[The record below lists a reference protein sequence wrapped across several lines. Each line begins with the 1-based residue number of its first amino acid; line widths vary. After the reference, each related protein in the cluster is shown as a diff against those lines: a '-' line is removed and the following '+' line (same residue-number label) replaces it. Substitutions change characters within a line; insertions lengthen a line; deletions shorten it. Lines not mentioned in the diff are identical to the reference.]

1 MDLYVKCYCQSDFNL
16 FCVVSSL
23 DYDVYGIEG
32 ETTEHDAIALTLL
45 GPNENSRSGDYF
57 MTEKFRKAYLEGT
70 MQFRIFAESLQ
81 RDGLTIPIRLLDK

>member
-1 MDLYVKCYCQSDFNL
+1 MTK
-16 FCVVSSL
+16 
-23 DYDVYGIEG
+23 
-32 ETTEHDAIALTLL
+32 HDAIALTLL